1 VTFQMVYLCGEGL
14 KMCYGRETS

>member
-1 VTFQMVYLCGEGL
+1 MVYLCGEGL